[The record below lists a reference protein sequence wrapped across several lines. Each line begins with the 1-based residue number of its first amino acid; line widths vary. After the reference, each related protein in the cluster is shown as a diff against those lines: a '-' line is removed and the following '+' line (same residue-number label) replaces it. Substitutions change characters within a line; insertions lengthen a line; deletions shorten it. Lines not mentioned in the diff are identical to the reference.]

1 MSWVLLEQTNSH
13 PRFQQPGQR
22 TGTWRKFQCLLLL
35 GPKASW
41 VKFHF
46 FLVSVKLRFD
56 GYINPHGSY
65 VFPCSTSRLRPLLR
79 HGVRSRGGRK
89 GKGRLMLGRISA
101 FYGGVVRWENHRTK
115 NWGDAPAMFEINF
128 LSAGK
133 IDGPF
138 PTATLKI
145 LEVSLELHLNLYMYC
160 LLRLFTSP

>member
-1 MSWVLLEQTNSH
+1 MASDLVVGE
-13 PRFQQPGQR
+13 RE
-22 TGTWRKFQCLLLL
+22 
-35 GPKASW
+35 KAASCW
-41 VKFHF
+41 A
-46 FLVSVKLRFD
+46 
-56 GYINPHGSY
+56 NPS
-65 VFPCSTSRLRPLLR
+65 L
-79 HGVRSRGGRK
+79 
-89 GKGRLMLGRISA
+89 
-101 FYGGVVRWENHRTK
+101 FYGGVVRWENHRTE